1 MTRTGVVLADFPNYS
16 CFFYI
21 APLLYSP
28 QSPLILGS
36 RRGAPENED
45 VYFEGKRAVFQ
56 GHQRYCC
63 FVIPANRGKIAN
75 LFRTI

>member
-1 MTRTGVVLADFPNYS
+1 MTRTELSWLTSQITV
-16 CFFYI
+16 FFYI
-21 APLLYSP
+21 APPFYSS

-36 RRGAPENED
+36 RRGAAENED

-56 GHQRYCC
+56 GHQWYCC